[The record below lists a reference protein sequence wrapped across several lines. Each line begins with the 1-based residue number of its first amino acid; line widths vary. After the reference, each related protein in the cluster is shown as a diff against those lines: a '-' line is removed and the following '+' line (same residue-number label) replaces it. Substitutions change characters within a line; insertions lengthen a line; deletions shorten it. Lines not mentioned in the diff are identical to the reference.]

1 MLFSEND
8 IKSILQEN
16 DKRNS
21 WLFQPYDPYTGK
33 GSLIDRVEMIMVDGH
48 VIYIPKYLAE
58 TTTFRDI
65 LSFPTVESYARAN
78 ALPVNDTIDFINRMR
93 IEYDFEFWAATC
105 CIIHDKLS
113 GKEIPFILRL
123 PQRIL
128 LKDLVEQ
135 LFHNKPVREIILKA
149 RQWGGSTLVDLF
161 EAWIQ
166 IFHRTGWNSCIAAH
180 VKDAAYNIRSMYNL
194 MCRRHPKEIQS
205 LTMRTFEGSQTTKKL
220 VERDAIISVGTAQ
233 KPESLRSFDLK
244 LVHASEVGLWKDTK
258 EIKAEDL
265 AQALVAAVPISPYT
279 CIVLES
285 TAKGIGNYFHRTWMK
300 AVSGENVFKPLFI
313 PWFYID
319 MYWKE
324 FVDDIKKAEFVKSMT
339 EDEWARWE
347 LGATL
352 EGLNW
357 YRDMLA
363 TIQSEW
369 RMKSEFPST
378 PQEAF
383 STTNRFV
390 HNPADID
397 FMRNGAKEPL
407 YVGELVADAMYGKE
421 AINGSLH
428 FQASEH
434 GDLWLWAQPDK
445 SLKVRNRYIVSMD
458 IGGRS
463 DDADWTVIS
472 VIDRYMLAFGGVE
485 ECIGTYRFHKDQDL
499 AVWKAVQLAK
509 LFNNALLVIE
519 RNSLNP
525 KGEEGDH
532 TYTILDLIVNDYPN
546 IYYRDDPTK
555 VREGVAPNYGFLTNR
570 ATKPAIVT
578 HMQMRLRDKTYVER
592 DNRALDE
599 CAWYE
604 QKEQRDV
611 YGAIDGQHDDIYM
624 SRGIGLYV
632 SSKVDMPEIID
643 DSPKQ
648 KQSSRTR
655 TYANI

>member
-1 MLFSEND
+1 
-8 IKSILQEN
+8 
-16 DKRNS
+16 
-21 WLFQPYDPYTGK
+21 
-33 GSLIDRVEMIMVDGH
+33 
-48 VIYIPKYLAE
+48 
-58 TTTFRDI
+58 
-65 LSFPTVESYARAN
+65 
-78 ALPVNDTIDFINRMR
+78 
-93 IEYDFEFWAATC
+93 
-105 CIIHDKLS
+105 
-113 GKEIPFILRL
+113 
-123 PQRIL
+123 
-128 LKDLVEQ
+128 
-135 LFHNKPVREIILKA
+135 
-149 RQWGGSTLVDLF
+149 
-161 EAWIQ
+161 
-166 IFHRTGWNSCIAAH
+166 
-180 VKDAAYNIRSMYNL
+180 
-194 MCRRHPKEIQS
+194 
-205 LTMRTFEGSQTTKKL
+205 
-220 VERDAIISVGTAQ
+220 
-233 KPESLRSFDLK
+233 
-244 LVHASEVGLWKDTK
+244 
-258 EIKAEDL
+258 
-265 AQALVAAVPISPYT
+265 
-279 CIVLES
+279 
-285 TAKGIGNYFHRTWMK
+285 MK

-485 ECIGTYRFHKDQDL
+485 EC
-499 AVWKAVQLAK
+499 KA
-509 LFNNALLVIE
+509 
-519 RNSLNP
+519 
-525 KGEEGDH
+525 H
-532 TYTILDLIVNDYPN
+532 
-546 IYYRDDPTK
+546 
-555 VREGVAPNYGFLTNR
+555 
-570 ATKPAIVT
+570 
-578 HMQMRLRDKTYVER
+578 
-592 DNRALDE
+592 
-599 CAWYE
+599 
-604 QKEQRDV
+604 
-611 YGAIDGQHDDIYM
+611 IDSI
-624 SRGIGLYV
+624 
-632 SSKVDMPEIID
+632 K
-643 DSPKQ
+643 
-648 KQSSRTR
+648 TR
-655 TYANI
+655 TLQCGKLCSSQSYLIMHCSLSSATH